1 MYSRNNAQTPK
12 FILTQ
17 NLEDTKSSE
26 TNISGLILRF
36 KFFPRV
42 LGNLDDKVMIIYVF
56 GDLEYAEV
64 TCYQPI

>member
-42 LGNLDDKVMIIYVF
+42 LGNLDDKVMIIC
-56 GDLEYAEV
+56 LW
-64 TCYQPI
+64 